1 MKLILLANLA
11 GGVGKTTSA
20 LACAV
25 AATEYGK
32 KVLLIDADANAAL
45 TFVNGVENPRITTK
59 EFLSQEY
66 PLETALIRTGERVS
80 LLSSSSRLSSLEP
93 EKLMSQEK
101 FREITKEFDLVIV
114 DTASGPDNLLQYFA
128 QVADLVVIPTT
139 LEILPIR
146 GALHAKEFVIAG
158 GFQKKPHLL
167 ITMQNHAES
176 LEVPSELLEEFVI
189 LEPSL
194 MRDVAVSDSQTSGKS
209 FLTTANHSQ
218 VAAQY
223 REITYA
229 LLEEVNLI

>member
-11 GGVGKTTSA
+11 GGVGKTSSA
-20 LACAV
+20 MAFAI

-45 TFVNGVENPRITTK
+45 TFINGVENPRVTTK

-80 LLSSSSRLSSLEP
+80 LLSSSSRLSGLQS

-101 FREITKEFDLVIV
+101 FRELTKDFDLVIV
-114 DTASGPDNLLQYFA
+114 DTASGPNYLLQYFA
-128 QVADLVVIPTT
+128 QLADLVVIPTT

-146 GALHAKEFVIAG
+146 GALHAKEFVIVG
-158 GFQKKPHLL
+158 GFQKKPHIL
-167 ITMQNHAES
+167 ITMQNHTEG
-176 LEVPSELLEEFVI
+176 LEIPTELSEDFVI
-189 LEPSL
+189 LEPILSKET
-194 MRDVAVSDSQTSGKS
+194 VVSDSQASGKS
-209 FLTTANHSQ
+209 FLTTANHSEI
-218 VAAQY
+218 AAKY